1 MGLARRFSDDRVLR
15 VNDLRRRY
23 DGDTRARTCLDTN
36 KRVRCGELVDLRA
49 NAEFNV
55 PPTNRQRNRDVR
67 ANAISA
73 R

>member
-23 DGDTRARTCLDTN
+23 DGDTRARLDTN
-36 KRVRCGELVDLRA
+36 RVRCGELVDLRA